1 MSDASNK
8 DRTSALEGQ
17 AIVVFGGQATARLKS
32 GLAVHHMLAAK
43 FFSKQAI
50 QLEDSLPSPTE
61 AQRSEHRAYVLG
73 TIFTATAFLEA
84 LINEYRPFQGTDLV
98 YLRNS
103 ITHYKPEWDDELRK
117 HANIATRLQ
126 GQFPDNRFAL
136 TNQTFFPHRCQVQAA
151 QRGPCQHP

>member
-1 MSDASNK
+1 MSDASNN

-61 AQRSEHRAYVLG
+61 AKRASIEHTCSARYLPLPLSLKRLLTSIAP
-73 TIFTATAFLEA
+73 FKEA
-84 LINEYRPFQGTDLV
+84 SDLV

-103 ITHYKPEWDDELRK
+103 ITHYKPECDDDLRK
-117 HANIATRLQ
+117 HTNIATRLQ

-136 TNQTFFPHRCQVQAA
+136 PNQTFFPRRV
-151 QRGPCQHP
+151 